1 MAEQPTHSVTAIDQI
16 LGPGTQVELI
26 FDVNL
31 IKDFIDVRTAT
42 VLEMVD
48 DYIIITQASP
58 PVLKSMVGS
67 SPEATFV
74 RRDSVTGEILRWGW
88 RTQIEEIVE
97 NYRPKPIDDLPH
109 DDLPHD
115 SQPHDEQPMTALIIS
130 CPSVGGL
137 TATNARIDYRLNT
150 SDDRKISIQ
159 THPSFGRVSLL
170 DFSAG
175 GALIAIPRPPQ
186 ATVGMKLWFTI
197 FFPGLT
203 SDGQPTI
210 VTGEAKVMRVTIEE
224 DEPTARAGL
233 KFLDLDLAASRAL
246 QKAINYYML
255 EEQRSRG
262 RASREGQ
269 IPGGGQTP

>member
-58 PVLKSMVGS
+58 PALKSMVGS

-74 RRDSVTGEILRWGW
+74 RRDSVTGEVLRWGW

-109 DDLPHD
+109 D
-115 SQPHDEQPMTALIIS
+115 EQPMTALIIS

-137 TATNARIDYRLNT
+137 TATNALFRLPSVCVDVYVCWVFLCIVRVNGYCPVCCVEPFVGGL
-150 SDDRKISIQ
+150 SRSICN
-159 THPSFGRVSLL
+159 
-170 DFSAG
+170 
-175 GALIAIPRPPQ
+175 
-186 ATVGMKLWFTI
+186 
-197 FFPGLT
+197 
-203 SDGQPTI
+203 
-210 VTGEAKVMRVTIEE
+210 
-224 DEPTARAGL
+224 
-233 KFLDLDLAASRAL
+233 FL
-246 QKAINYYML
+246 
-255 EEQRSRG
+255 
-262 RASREGQ
+262 
-269 IPGGGQTP
+269 